1 MWFVTHTNQPGDHRE
16 AALFIKQSDGSAKS
30 YQCHSAK
37 SSRLPPGLGERIISL
52 LLFQNL

>member
-1 MWFVTHTNQPGDHRE
+1 MWLVIHTNQPGDHTE
-16 AALFIKQSDGSAKS
+16 AALFIKQSDGTAKY

-37 SSRLPPGLGERIISL
+37 SSRLSPGLGERIIPV